1 MHDAAWYNNEYL
13 PSLNVAD
20 TPEIFASWKAR
31 SLATQKRLKHVSD
44 IPYGPHPREVMD
56 FYPAE
61 NARGCVVFI
70 HGGYWL
76 SFSKFE
82 TSFVAEGFVEQGL
95 SVALLNY
102 PLCPEV
108 KIGDIRTSCAKAFVQ
123 LYSKVLSAAERKAV
137 IVTGHSA
144 GAYLAAAYLAEDW
157 AARGLPENPI
167 KGVVSLSGVFDV
179 TPLMQ
184 TSLNS
189 GLRIDETQAKALNLI
204 AIAPRYKAKLALAVG
219 EKESSEFHRQS
230 SDLAKSWAILKPQM
244 LDVAKSNHFT
254 MVANL
259 ATKGEVLNG
268 LAVEMAGG

>member
-1 MHDAAWYNNEYL
+1 MTDALDRQYL
-13 PSLNVAD
+13 PSLDVKVASD
-20 TPEIFASWKAR
+20 IFASWKAL

-61 NARGCVVFI
+61 NASGCVIFI

-76 SFSKFE
+76 EFSKFE
-82 TSFVAEGFVEQGL
+82 TSFVAEGFVGQGL

-108 KIGDIRTSCAKAFVQ
+108 KIGDIRASCAKAFVQ
-123 LYSKVLSAAERKAV
+123 LYSKMLNATERKAV
-137 IVTGHSA
+137 VVTGHSA
-144 GAYLAAAYLAEDW
+144 GAYLAAAYLVEDW

-167 KGVVSLSGVFDV
+167 KGVVSLSGLFDV

-184 TSLNS
+184 TSLNR
-189 GLRIDETQAKALNLI
+189 GLRIDGLQARALNLI
-204 AIAPRYKAKLALAVG
+204 AASPLVKTKLALAVG
-219 EKESSEFHRQS
+219 ERESSEFHRQS
-230 SDLAKSWAILKPQM
+230 TDLAKSWAGLNPQILDLPG
-244 LDVAKSNHFT
+244 LNHFT
-254 MVANL
+254 MVACL
-259 ATKGEVLNG
+259 ATTGEVLNR

>member
-1 MHDAAWYNNEYL
+1 MTNALDQQYL
-13 PSLNVAD
+13 PSLNVAE
-20 TPEIFASWKAR
+20 TPDIFASWKAR

-61 NARGCVVFI
+61 NSRGCMVFI

-82 TSFVAEGFVEQGL
+82 TSFVAEGFVAQGL

-102 PLCPEV
+102 ALCPEV
-108 KIGDIRTSCAKAFVQ
+108 KIGDIRASCAKAFVQ
-123 LYSKVLSAAERKAV
+123 LYSKVLSVAERKAV

-144 GAYLAAAYLAEDW
+144 GGHLAAAYLVEDW

-167 KGVVSLSGVFDV
+167 TGVVSLSGVFDV
-179 TPLMQ
+179 TPLIK
-184 TSLNS
+184 TSLNG
-189 GLRIDETQAKALNLI
+189 GLGLNEAQAKALNLI
-204 AIAPRYKAKLALAVG
+204 SIVPRSKAKLALAVG

-230 SDLAKSWAILKPQM
+230 SDLAKSWASLKPQV
-244 LDVAKSNHFT
+244 LNVAKANHFT
-254 MVANL
+254 MVDSL
-259 ATKGEVLNG
+259 AIKGGVLNR

>member
-20 TPEIFASWKAR
+20 THDIFAGWKAH

-61 NARGCVVFI
+61 NAHGCVVFI

-82 TSFVAEGFVEQGL
+82 TSFVADSFVGQGL

-108 KIGDIRTSCAKAFVQ
+108 KIGDIRASCAKAFVQ
-123 LYSKVLSAAERKAV
+123 LYSKVLNAAERRAV
-137 IVTGHSA
+137 VVTGHSA
-144 GAYLAAAYLAEDW
+144 GGYLAAAYLAEDW

-167 KGVVSLSGVFDV
+167 KGAVSLSGVFDV
-179 TPLMQ
+179 APLIR
-184 TSLNS
+184 TSLNHD
-189 GLRIDETQAKALNLI
+189 LRLDEAQAKALNLI
-204 AIAPRYKAKLALAVG
+204 SIAPRSKTKLTLAVG
-219 EKESSEFHRQS
+219 EKESHEFHRQS
-230 SDLAKSWAILKPQM
+230 SDLAKSWASLKPQV
-244 LDVAKSNHFT
+244 LDVAKANHFT

-259 ATKGEVLNG
+259 ATKGEVLNK